1 MRSGLWSIH
10 ARTWEGG
17 SNIDKCGVVCLQVGR
32 EIDSFWGTTES
43 LEAFLDPC
51 LEAYIKSLSC
61 FAFVSYPP
69 KYILANLPLRIIQD
83 MTHEGF
89 EKCA

>member
-32 EIDSFWGTTES
+32 EIDSFWSTTES

-51 LEAYIKSLSC
+51 LDAYIRSLSC

-69 KYILANLPLRIIQD
+69 KYILASLPLSGNMD
-83 MTHEGF
+83 NSGHDT
-89 EKCA
+89 